1 MAFKFGPYFFTENGI
16 NGMTDRGGVYGL
28 ARAMGNRL
36 YPIESFNILYVGKAV
51 NLRKRLKEHL
61 SNPPVTGVTHF
72 FAESIGT
79 EADRINREYS
89 LIQEFKPVGN
99 TLLK

>member
-1 MAFKFGPYFFTENGI
+1 MPFSYGPYPFTEAGI
-16 NGMTDRGGVYGL
+16 GPMVESGAVYGL
-28 ARAMGNRL
+28 ARPNLVNRSS
-36 YPIESFNILYVGKAV
+36 YVIRYVGKTG

-61 SNPPVTGVTHF
+61 NNPPVSGITHF
-72 FAESIGT
+72 FAEGHGT
-79 EADRINREYS
+79 DAARTRREYE